1 MGFAPEVIVFTR
13 NGKAVAVLLAP
24 ADDDDLEGLLLARVL
39 PRFQSLLARSR
50 ESIKQG
56 KGLSQED
63 FWKAVAE
70 RIQDRTEACRMHRP
84 WFDPP
89 HPGEFIREVY
99 LDPLEVS
106 SRTVAAKLQVSPS
119 TLPPPA

>member
-1 MGFAPEVIVFTR
+1 MPRTKKFELGFAPEVITR
-13 NGKAVAVLLAP
+13 NDKSVAVLLAP
-24 ADDDDLEGLLLARVL
+24 ADDDPEGLLLAQS

-70 RIQDRTEACRMHRP
+70 RIQDRLSPACR
-84 WFDPP
+84 
-89 HPGEFIREVY
+89 HP
-99 LDPLEVS
+99 
-106 SRTVAAKLQVSPS
+106 
-119 TLPPPA
+119 